1 MLLKFQIKGYK
12 IKDIPHYITICLYN
26 ICKNYVYSFAFL
38 LKGRYATDIRYFNLV
53 FGSFN
58 LLCKTACGPNYRS

>member
-1 MLLKFQIKGYK
+1 MQKL
-12 IKDIPHYITICLYN
+12 CLF
-26 ICKNYVYSFAFL
+26 IWFL